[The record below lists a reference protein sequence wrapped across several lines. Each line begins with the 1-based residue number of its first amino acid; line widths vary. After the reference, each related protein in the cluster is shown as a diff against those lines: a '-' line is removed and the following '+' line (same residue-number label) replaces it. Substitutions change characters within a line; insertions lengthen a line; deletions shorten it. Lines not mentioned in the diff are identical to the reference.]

1 MEQDTKSQ
9 QISCHELIVVINN
22 TLANQPPDNNISGPG
37 ILRITKDAI
46 DRSKRRKLIK
56 DVQWSG
62 LAWVFLPV
70 PAYPGSPG
78 PRAVKQLCVCVPW
91 DPEDGLTLTV
101 KCRLL
106 SQFDWVVV
114 SRPNRHKNR
123 SFWRRFPKPIFWLGT
138 TKAHIHKSKEMY
150 HNTKK
155 PKPV

>member
-62 LAWVFLPV
+62 WAWVFLPV

-114 SRPNRHKNR
+114 SRPNRHKIGHFGDVSPSQ
-123 SFWRRFPKPIFWLGT
+123 SFGLAQQKHTFTNQKKCT
-138 TKAHIHKSKEMY
+138 T
-150 HNTKK
+150 TQKK
-155 PKPV
+155 LKPV